1 MVFRAFCVKSVLT
14 LGKSPIHLVF
24 LSLIRTSDLKV
35 QGTPVRESKKK
46 FGISFWI
53 LLT

>member
-14 LGKSPIHLVF
+14 LGKKPIHLVF

-35 QGTPVRESKKK
+35 QGTSARK
-46 FGISFWI
+46 
-53 LLT
+53 